1 MIYIWRYEKDKLE
14 AEKKKE
20 EKALRKLKEKEEEE
34 AAQAELA
41 LEASQ
46 GQGQASGN
54 NNNNDLAEVQMNNP
68 MQSKKKIRKRDMRD
82 GSESITPGWD
92 EDQANEGELTAEQ
105 KLEERTNQILA
116 QVYAEYEAR
125 LYAKSTSR
133 TDFFDQ
139 NKAMATDLAKEEVAA
154 AAAKLAVSDE
164 EKEAQQVMLSR
175 LMDVNRKQYSKL
187 LQLER
192 IEMAH
197 QKSISDVWVK

>member
-68 MQSKKKIRKRDMRD
+68 MQSKIRKRDMRD